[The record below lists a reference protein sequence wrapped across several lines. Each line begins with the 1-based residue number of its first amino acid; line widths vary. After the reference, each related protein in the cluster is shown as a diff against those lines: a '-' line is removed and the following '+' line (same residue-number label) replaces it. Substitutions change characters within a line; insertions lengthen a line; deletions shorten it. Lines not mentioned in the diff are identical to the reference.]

1 MVNGKSIAVVAL
13 AVCAVAVGS
22 VIYTSIDTEVAYPGS
37 NVIDDKIVY
46 PGSMSVESLHD
57 FRVGLSYHSDKIYEG
72 TEFKVEVYNAD
83 TEEIVEGANISFMI
97 PLIRANTNK
106 EGFVLFYA
114 PRIQDEYLLHHT
126 DTSRAFPLTVEKDGY
141 NTYNK
146 DVVVHVHQ

>member
-13 AVCAVAVGS
+13 AVCAVAVG
-22 VIYTSIDTEVAYPGS
+22 VGIYTLPSDDVSYPGA
-37 NVIDDKIVY
+37 
-46 PGSMSVESLHD
+46 MSAELQD

-114 PRIQDEYLLHHT
+114 PRIQDAYLLHPT
-126 DTSRAFPLTVEKDGY
+126 DTSRSFPLTVEKDGY
-141 NTYNK
+141 NTYVK